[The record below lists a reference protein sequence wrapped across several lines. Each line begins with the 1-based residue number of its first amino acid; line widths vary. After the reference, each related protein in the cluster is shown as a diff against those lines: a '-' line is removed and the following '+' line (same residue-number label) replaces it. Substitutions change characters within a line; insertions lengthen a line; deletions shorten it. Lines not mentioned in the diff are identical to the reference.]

1 MLQLEDKIM
10 NTTIPASNI
19 DMNSLVQQA
28 VQAQAQQQLHDTIV
42 AIVVVIG
49 VILVLL
55 YIAYVR
61 LIAKKNKVRE
71 ALASIDVQLKK
82 RYDLIPNILFMANKF
97 MEHERSLLDDITKLR
112 TEAVKMT
119 SNFDNVKDKIALDA
133 EIKNKMG
140 QLMVSV
146 ENYPQLK
153 SDQTMIQAMST
164 YNEVEEHIAAARR
177 FYNSA
182 VLELNNAVETVP
194 TKWFAESLGI
204 KSELPYFEITDEKER
219 KSIDAKAYFS

>member
-1 MLQLEDKIM
+1 MEPA
-10 NTTIPASNI
+10 TTASNI
-19 DMNSLVQQA
+19 DINTLVEQA
-28 VQAQAQQQLHDTIV
+28 ARAQAQAQLHDTLVTI
-42 AIVVVIG
+42 AVVIG
-49 VILVLL
+49 IVLVLL

-82 RYDLIPNILFMANKF
+82 RYDLIPNILFIANKF
-97 MEHERSLLDDITKLR
+97 MEHERGLLDDITKLR

-119 SNFDNVKDKIALDA
+119 SDLNNVKEKIALDA

-182 VLELNNAVETVP
+182 VLDLNNAVETVP
-194 TKWFAESLGI
+194 TKWFAESLGPDDI
-204 KSELPYFEITDEKER
+204 SLP
-219 KSIDAKAYFS
+219 

>member
-1 MLQLEDKIM
+1 MEPA
-10 NTTIPASNI
+10 TTASNI
-19 DMNSLVQQA
+19 DINTLVEQA
-28 VQAQAQQQLHDTIV
+28 ARAQAQAQLHDTLVTI
-42 AIVVVIG
+42 AVVIG
-49 VILVLL
+49 IVLVLL

-82 RYDLIPNILFMANKF
+82 RYDLIPNILFIANKF
-97 MEHERSLLDDITKLR
+97 MEHERGLLDDITKLR

-119 SNFDNVKDKIALDA
+119 SDLNNVKEKIALDA

-204 KSELPYFEITDEKER
+204 KSELPYFEITNEKER
-219 KSIDAKAYFS
+219 ESIDAKAYFS

>member
-1 MLQLEDKIM
+1 MEPA
-10 NTTIPASNI
+10 TTASNI
-19 DMNSLVQQA
+19 DINTLVEQA
-28 VQAQAQQQLHDTIV
+28 ARAQAQAQLHDTLVTI
-42 AIVVVIG
+42 AVVIG
-49 VILVLL
+49 IVLVLL

-82 RYDLIPNILFMANKF
+82 RYDLIPNILFIANKF
-97 MEHERSLLDDITKLR
+97 MEHERGLLDDITKLR

-119 SNFDNVKDKIALDA
+119 SDLNNVKEKIALDA

-177 FYNSA
+177 
-182 VLELNNAVETVP
+182 
-194 TKWFAESLGI
+194 
-204 KSELPYFEITDEKER
+204 
-219 KSIDAKAYFS
+219 

>member
-1 MLQLEDKIM
+1 M
-10 NTTIPASNI
+10 IPASNVDI
-19 DMNSLVQQA
+19 NTLVQQA
-28 VQAQAQQQLHDTIV
+28 AQAQAQAQLYGTLKTIG
-42 AIVVVIG
+42 IVIG

-55 YIAYVR
+55 YVAYVQ

-71 ALASIDVQLKK
+71 ALAIIYVHLKK
-82 RYDLIPNILFMANKF
+82 RYDLITNILFMENKF
-97 MEHERSLLDDITKLR
+97 MEHERHLLDDITKLR

-119 SNFDNVKDKIALDA
+119 SNFDNVSQKIALDK
-133 EIKNKMG
+133 EIQNKMG

-153 SDQTMIQAMST
+153 SDQTMLQAMTT

-182 VLELNNAVETVP
+182 VLDLNNAVETIP